1 MLSPADLSLPA
12 LALLVGNLY
21 HRAGL
26 GLPPGEDHRAL
37 ADYLG
42 CHPDVQAA
50 VWNLW
55 ATELL
60 LTGQDLGEPG
70 GWYDFDFYEAVPV
83 E

>member
-1 MLSPADLSLPA
+1 MHHLSHPEF
-12 LALLVGNLY
+12 ALLVGDLY
-21 HRAGL
+21 RRAGL

-37 ADYLG
+37 ADDLG

-50 VWNLW
+50 VWDLW

-70 GWYDFDFYEAVPV
+70 GWYDFDFSEAVPV